1 MTQPIHGGNVYK
13 VAREQRIPVGSIL
26 DFSASINPLGPP
38 ATGLRAIRAALKQI
52 VHYPDP
58 DCWQLTQELAQQCAV
73 DPDMILVGNGSTELI
88 HLLPRALRI
97 TSALVMG
104 PTFEEYAH
112 ALTEGGSSVQYVHAI
127 HEERFRPPL
136 NETLRQLSGKR
147 SRFDAVFLCN
157 PNNPTGQVINRL
169 AVRELAEAVRRQQGW
184 LIVDEAFIDYCPAQ
198 SVMPMLRE
206 YPHMMV
212 LRSLT
217 KFYAMPGLRIGYLV
231 GASKVVGRM
240 KDRQPPWSVNSLA
253 QEVSL
258 AVLRDHAYAT
268 RSRAFMKGE
277 RAQLM
282 RGLRHLPGLC
292 LYPSAANFVLIE
304 LPVSTSA
311 AEVTA
316 RLAAERIL
324 VRDGS
329 TMPGLTSQMIRVA
342 VKTEKDNRRLLAALG
357 SCLGKQKP

>member
-1 MTQPIHGGNVYK
+1 MMQPIHGGNVYK
-13 VAREQRIPVGSIL
+13 VAREQRIPVGRIL

-38 ATGLRAIRAALKQI
+38 ATGLLAIRAALKQI

-58 DCWQLTQELAQQCAV
+58 DCWQLKQELAQQCAV
-73 DPDMILVGNGSTELI
+73 DPEMILVGNGSTELI

-97 TSALVMG
+97 RSALVVG

-112 ALTEGGSSVQYVHAI
+112 ALTEGGSSVQYVLAT
-127 HEERFRPPL
+127 HEEQFRPPL
-136 NETLRQLSGKR
+136 KEMLRQLSGKP
-147 SRFDAVFLCN
+147 SRFDAVYLCN
-157 PNNPTGQVINRL
+157 PNNPTGQVLNRL
-169 AVRELAEAVRRQQGW
+169 AVRELAEVVARRQSW

-206 YPHMMV
+206 YPHMIV

-231 GASKVVGRM
+231 GARKVVDRV

-253 QEVSL
+253 QTISR
-258 AVLRDHAYAT
+258 AVLRDHAYAAK
-268 RSRAFMKGE
+268 SRTYMKSE
-277 RAQLM
+277 RARLM
-282 RGLRHLPGLC
+282 RGLRSLAGLIV
-292 LYPSAANFVLIE
+292 YPSAVNFVLLE
-304 LPVSTSA
+304 LPVTTSA
-311 AEVTA
+311 AEVTD

-324 VRDGS
+324 VRDCS

-342 VKTEKDNRRLLAALG
+342 VKTEKENRRLLAVLS
-357 SCLGKQKP
+357 SCLRKP

>member
-13 VAREQRIPVGSIL
+13 TAREQRIPVGRIL

-38 ATGLRAIRAALKQI
+38 ATGLRAIRTALKQI

-58 DCWQLTQELAQQCAV
+58 DCWQLKQKLAQQCEV

-88 HLLPRALRI
+88 HLLPRALTI

-112 ALTEGGSSVQYVHAI
+112 ALTDSGSSVQYVHATQ
-127 HEERFRPPL
+127 EEQFRPPL
-136 NETLRQLSGKR
+136 KEMLRQLSDKR
-147 SRFDAVFLCN
+147 SGFDAIFLCN
-157 PNNPTGQVINRL
+157 PNNPTGQVLTRL
-169 AVRELAEAVRRQQGW
+169 AVRELAEAVARRQSW

-198 SVMPMLRE
+198 SVMAMVRE
-206 YPHMMV
+206 YPHMIV

-231 GASKVVGRM
+231 GGSKVVERV

-253 QEVSL
+253 QAISL

-277 RAQLM
+277 RSRFM
-282 RGLRHLPGLC
+282 RGLRSLPGPRV
-292 LYPSAANFVLIE
+292 YPSAANFVLLE
-304 LPVSTSA
+304 LPVTTSA

-324 VRDGS
+324 VRDCS
-329 TMPGLTSQMIRVA
+329 TMPGLSGQMIRVA
-342 VKTEKDNRRLLAALG
+342 VRTMKENRRLLAALG
-357 SCLGKQKP
+357 SCAGKP